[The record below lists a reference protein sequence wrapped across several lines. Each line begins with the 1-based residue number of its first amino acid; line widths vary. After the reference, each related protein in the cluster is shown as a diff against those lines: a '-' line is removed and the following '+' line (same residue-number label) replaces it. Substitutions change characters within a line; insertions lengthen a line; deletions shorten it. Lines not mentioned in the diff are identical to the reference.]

1 MHRIMAVDDSETVL
15 HALGKTLRRH
25 GEWEAELFSDACA
38 ALRRARTCVFDA
50 FVCDVHM
57 PDCNGVDL
65 LAEMRVIQPHACRIL
80 LSGTADTETLIR
92 AINDAGAFRFFGKP
106 WQDQDL
112 IEALQQGL
120 QHKDRITENR
130 ILADWARERMETST
144 LAPLAMR
151 C

>member
-25 GEWEAELFSDACA
+25 TDWEVELFSDACA
-38 ALRRARTCVFDA
+38 ALQRARTCVFDA

-57 PDCNGVDL
+57 PGCNGVDL
-65 LAEMRVIQPHACRIL
+65 LAEIRDIQPHACRIL
-80 LSGTADTETLIR
+80 LSGTTDTDTLIR

-106 WQDQDL
+106 WRDQDL
-112 IEALQQGL
+112 IEALKLGL

-130 ILADWARERMETST
+130 ILADRARERMETW
-144 LAPLAMR
+144 AIPPLSAQ